1 MSDEIVYTRTDA
13 ITNKVNKV
21 SELINNLNITTEEN
35 NELIEALTDLQCVT
49 EREMFLQGMTMVL
62 NYIEG
67 EATNKTKN

>member
-49 EREMFLQGMTMVL
+49 ERGMFLQGMTMVI